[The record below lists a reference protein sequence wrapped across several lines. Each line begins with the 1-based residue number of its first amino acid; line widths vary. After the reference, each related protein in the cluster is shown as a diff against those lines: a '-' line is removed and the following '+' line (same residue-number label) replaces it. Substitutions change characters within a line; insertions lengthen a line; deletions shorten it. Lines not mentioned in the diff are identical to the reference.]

1 MPHVIIEYSDVL
13 EAQITRKDLLNA
25 AHQAVED
32 SGLFNAVDIR
42 SRTQS
47 FDNFRLGAEKNSFL
61 HITIK
66 LLTGRSDEQ
75 KAALTTGVVTALRK
89 FSLSDVLIS
98 CECIDVHNESYQR
111 VSL

>member
-13 EAQITRKDLLNA
+13 EAQVSRKDLLST

-47 FDNFRLGAEKNSFL
+47 FDNFRLRADKHCFL
-61 HITIK
+61 HITVK
-66 LLTGRSDEQ
+66 LLSGRTDEQ
-75 KAALTTGVVTALRK
+75 KTHLTTGIVTALQQL
-89 FSLSDVLIS
+89 SLTDVLIS
-98 CECIDVHNESYQR
+98 CECIDIHNVSYQR
-111 VSL
+111 ISL